1 VSTPAQA
8 EERRYGP
15 NAFGDDLRRFLN
27 LTVTLAN
34 TDFKLT
40 YFGSALGYVWTLMRP
55 LLFFGVLLVV
65 FTKLFHLGAN
75 IPHYPVTLLGA
86 IIFWT
91 FFVQVTT
98 NSVQCLLSREGL
110 LRKMR
115 FPRMVIPLAVAL
127 TALYQLTLNMIP
139 VFLFAII
146 SGVYPRLSWLQLPF
160 LIALLAVLAVGVGMV
175 LSVLYVRMRDIQPIW
190 DVTAQVLFY
199 ATPIIYPA
207 LAYGGALPHGPT
219 PEHPSGYGPI
229 GTLGHLLMCNPLAV
243 IMTQMRKALVG
254 GSNKYYPSA
263 AYAIGGGIRLLI
275 PLGLIA
281 LSFGFGLW
289 MFNRDAP
296 RIAENL

>member
-1 VSTPAQA
+1 MSTSAHA
-8 EERRYGP
+8 EVRRYGP
-15 NAFGDDLRRFLN
+15 NAFGDDMRRFVN

-65 FTKLFHLGAN
+65 FSKIFHVGDN
-75 IPHYPVTLLGA
+75 IPHYSVSLLGA

-98 NSVQCLLSREGL
+98 ASVQCLLAREGL

-115 FPRMVIPLAVAL
+115 FPRLVIPLAVGL
-127 TALYQLTLNMIP
+127 TALYQLMLNMIP
-139 VFLFAII
+139 VFLFAIV
-146 SGVYPRLSWLQLPF
+146 SGVYPQLSWLELPV
-160 LIALLAVLAVGVGMV
+160 LIALLAILAIGVGMI

-190 DVTAQVLFY
+190 DVIAQVLFY

-207 LAYGGALPHGPT
+207 LAYGGTDHST
-219 PEHPSGYGPI
+219 PSGYGPI

-254 GSNKYYPSA
+254 GPNYYYPSA
-263 AYAIGGGIRLLI
+263 AYAIGGAVRLLI

-281 LSFGFGLW
+281 LTFGVGLW
-289 MFNRDAP
+289 LFRREAP

>member
-1 VSTPAQA
+1 MSATTTHL
-8 EERRYGP
+8 EERQYGP
-15 NAFGDDLRRFLN
+15 NAFGDDLRRFVN

-40 YFGSALGYVWTLMRP
+40 YFGSALGYLWTLMRP

-65 FTKLFHLGAN
+65 FTKIFHLGQN

-98 NSVQCLLSREGL
+98 ASVQCLLSREGL

-115 FPRMVIPLAVAL
+115 FPRLVIPLAVAL
-127 TALYQLTLNMIP
+127 TALYQLALNMIP
-139 VFLFAII
+139 VFLFAVI
-146 SGVYPRLSWLQLPF
+146 SGVYPRLSWLELPP
-160 LIALLAVLAVGVGMV
+160 LIALLATLAVGVGMV
-175 LSVLYVRMRDIQPIW
+175 LSVLYVRFRDIQPIW
-190 DVTAQVLFY
+190 DVSSQILFY

-207 LAYGGALPHGPT
+207 LAYGGSASPT
-219 PEHPSGYGPI
+219 NPLTPSGYGAI
-229 GTLGHLLMCNPLAV
+229 HTLGRILMCNPLAS

-254 GSNKYYPSA
+254 GPNTFEPSA
-263 AYAIGGGIRLLI
+263 AFAIGGAVRLLI
-275 PLGLIA
+275 PLCLIA
-281 LSFGFGLW
+281 LIFGFGVWL
-289 MFNRDAP
+289 FTREAP